1 MKDTCRKNSRIFL
14 AKFLPASFLGVS
26 AGLLPESSLV
36 VPMKGPIQ
44 SGDGFIYSLYFV
56 VIVIRLIRAG

>member
-1 MKDTCRKNSRIFL
+1 MIL

-44 SGDGFIYSLYFV
+44 SGDGFLYLLYFV